1 MRINLIH
8 IQKEIL
14 SLVLILIIVSFC
26 DTHSQVA
33 PKGIDHAFS
42 DAFVFGLDGGLT
54 SASTDYKSSK
64 IGFTFRGYGE
74 YFFPASSNHIFG
86 FRLTLGTQNISGEDP
101 RTQIS
106 SKDGPREI
114 PPTFTTNIQQI
125 GFGVSYNIS
134 IEEIAFPFLLI
145 SFSNSW
151 FQPKDDE
158 GNAAAGNII
167 GLYDKN
173 TKGYDIQLG
182 VKFLV
187 SDKVSLNLTGG
198 THHPLSDYLDDVA
211 AGSSDDSYYSFLV
224 GFSFSPFVNVDNDE
238 DGIVNRYDAC
248 PEVAED
254 FDGFEDDD
262 GCPEED
268 NDIDGIKDNLDMCP
282 NEAED
287 YDGFEDLDGCPDLD
301 NDGDGILDVYDK
313 CKNAKEDFD
322 GFEDKDGCPDT
333 DNDGDGITDS
343 LDKCPDEP
351 ETLNGINDLDGCPD
365 ESSGTPERFYLGADE
380 IFHENSARIKIEGK
394 EYLDEII
401 PMLKMNRN
409 QSWRIEGHMDSQG
422 SERFLRT
429 LSLERAKAVLEYL
442 VLFGGLNRENF
453 QVYGMGDKFP
463 VSNNTTDEGRKRN
476 RRIEIKLD

>member
-1 MRINLIH
+1 LIH
-8 IQKEIL
+8 FQKEIIL
-14 SLVLILIIVSFC
+14 SFLLVFSVSFC
-26 DTHSQVA
+26 ETPAQVA
-33 PKGIDHAFS
+33 STKIDHAFS
-42 DAFVFGLDGGLT
+42 DAIVFGLDGGLT
-54 SASTDYKSSK
+54 SAFTDYKNSR
-64 IGFTFRGYGE
+64 IGFAFRGYSE

-86 FRLTLGTQNISGEDP
+86 FRLTFGTQNISGEDP

-114 PPTFTTNIQQI
+114 PSTFTTNLLQL

-134 IEEIAFPFLLI
+134 INDIVFPFLLV

-151 FQPKDDE
+151 FDPKDDE
-158 GNAAAGNII
+158 DKPATGNVT
-167 GLYDKN
+167 GLYEKN

-182 VKFLV
+182 IKFLV
-187 SDKVSLNLTGG
+187 SEQVSLNLTGG

-211 AGSSDDSYYSFLV
+211 AGSSDDSYYSFFV
-224 GFSFSPFVNVDNDE
+224 GFSLSPFVSVDNDE
-238 DGIVNRYDAC
+238 DGVANRYDVC
-248 PEVAED
+248 PDVAED

-268 NDIDGIKDNLDMCP
+268 NDVDGIKDELDLCP

-301 NDGDGILDVYDK
+301 NDFDGILDIYDK

-322 GFEDKDGCPDT
+322 GFEDNDGCPDS
-333 DNDGDGITDS
+333 DNDGDGIIDS

-351 ETLNGINDLDGCPD
+351 ETLNGINDFDGCPD
-365 ESSGTPERFYLGADE
+365 ESSGIPERFYIGADE
-380 IFHENSARIKIEGK
+380 IFYENSARIKIEGK
-394 EYLDEII
+394 DFLDEII
-401 PMLKMNRN
+401 PILKINLDK
-409 QSWRIEGHMDSQG
+409 SWRIEGHMDSQG

-463 VSNNTTDEGRKRN
+463 ISDSTTEEGRKRN
-476 RRIEIKLD
+476 RRIEIKQD